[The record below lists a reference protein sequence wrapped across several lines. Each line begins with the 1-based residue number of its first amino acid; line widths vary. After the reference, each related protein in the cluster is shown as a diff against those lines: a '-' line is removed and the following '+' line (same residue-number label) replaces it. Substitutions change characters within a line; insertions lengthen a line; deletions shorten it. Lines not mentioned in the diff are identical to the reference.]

1 MKRFM
6 IACAGSVALVTG
18 VALGPAAAAT
28 APSGLPAIT
37 STPTATFYI
46 GQPDSWTVTATGD
59 PAPVLSE
66 SGALPA
72 GVTFD
77 SSTGVLSG
85 PVAVSSVGTYPIQ
98 FSATN
103 SAGTAT
109 QAFTLTVSL
118 PSVSPSN
125 PVVLN
130 YSDGTLALYTLRD
143 DGRIW
148 SEYQSVPGG
157 SYSGWEPVSSQVGIA
172 GTPKVIETKS
182 GLIWIFIRTV
192 SGTLMAASQ
201 NGPAAPLSGWSQVGS
216 ATDLLSDPGV
226 LLTASG
232 VIAIY
237 AADSGGAIEGISQ
250 VAPDGAF
257 GSWQTLS
264 PDLAFNA
271 ASVPVAIQTK
281 SGVIAIYAN
290 QGVESANPILAASQ
304 SVPGGPFGAWGQIG
318 SDINLDTPPVVLLTA
333 SGVIAIYAAEAGGA
347 IVGISQFAPYSA
359 FGKWQTLSPAG
370 DYFSAPAVLQTSIG
384 IIAIYAA
391 ANTGSD
397 NYAILGTSQ
406 SVPGGRFG
414 AWGQI
419 GSNRVANPPVA
430 LITNTRHVI
439 ALYTNYLD
447 EVWGISQ
454 SDPYGPFGSWQ
465 DFG

>member
-1 MKRFM
+1 VKRFM
-6 IACAGSVALVTG
+6 MVCAGSLALVAG

-46 GQPDSWTVTATGD
+46 GQPDSWTVTGTGD
-59 PAPVLSE
+59 PAPTLSE

-85 PVAVSSVGTYPIQ
+85 AVAVSSVGTYPIQ
-98 FSATN
+98 FTATN
-103 SAGTAT
+103 SAGSAT

-130 YSDGTLALYTLRD
+130 YSDGTMALYTTRD

-157 SYSGWEPVSSQVGIA
+157 AFSGWEPVTT
-172 GTPKVIETKS
+172 TPGGLAAPTVIETKS
-182 GLIWIFIRTV
+182 GLIWFFVVTS
-192 SGTLMAASQ
+192 SGTLMAATQS
-201 NGPAAPLSGWSQVGS
+201 GPAAPLSGWSQVGS
-216 ATDLLSDPGV
+216 ATDLVSAPDA

-237 AADSGGAIEGISQ
+237 AADSGGAIEGVSQ

-257 GSWQTLS
+257 ANWQTLS
-264 PDLAFNA
+264 PDLAFNGV
-271 ASVPVAIQTK
+271 SEPVAIQTK

-290 QGVESANPILAASQ
+290 EGYESANPILAASQ
-304 SVPGGPFGAWGQIG
+304 SVPGGPFGAWTEIG
-318 SDINLDTPPVVLLTA
+318 ININLESRPVVLLTA
-333 SGVIAIYAAEAGGA
+333 SGVIAIYATDA
-347 IVGISQFAPYSA
+347 IGEVEGISQFAPYST
-359 FGKWQTLSPAG
+359 FGKWQILSPAG
-370 DYFSAPAVLQTSIG
+370 DYFSAPAVLQTSTG
-384 IIAIYAA
+384 IIAIYAS
-391 ANTGSD
+391 ANAGSD

-447 EVWGISQ
+447 EIWGISQ
-454 SDPYGPFGSWQ
+454 SVPYGPFGSWQ
-465 DFG
+465 DLG